1 MNILCVNYSLYSPYG
16 DDVIIQDGVCWWT
29 PLPYTFLLFIN
40 DLIER
45 CATYSEI
52 YLFADDAK
60 LFKHIL
66 SDSDQEMLQKGVDEL
81 YKWTIEW
88 LLNLNISKCKVISFG
103 RNADKTYM
111 YKIND
116 KDTDVPIERVDTIRD
131 LGIFYR

>member
-1 MNILCVNYSLYSPYG
+1 MYLIDDLEKVQKRATKILKQCHIYILRY
-16 DDVIIQDGVCWWT
+16 
-29 PLPYTFLLFIN
+29 
-40 DLIER
+40 
-45 CATYSEI
+45 I

-103 RNADKTYM
+103 RNADKT
-111 YKIND
+111 
-116 KDTDVPIERVDTIRD
+116 
-131 LGIFYR
+131 

>member
-1 MNILCVNYSLYSPYG
+1 MSNRKSKSEITSVSY
-16 DDVIIQDGVCWWT
+16 V
-29 PLPYTFLLFIN
+29 
-40 DLIER
+40 
-45 CATYSEI
+45 SEI

-103 RNADKTYM
+103 RNADKTHRPM
-111 YKIND
+111 YKISNN
-116 KDTDVPIERVDTIRD
+116 DTDVPIELVDTIKRD
-131 LGIFYR
+131 LGILIDEKLLLRPTVLSGKDGDTK

>member
-1 MNILCVNYSLYSPYG
+1 MAICTTVLRITSANVLTEVLLIQGSVLGPIL
-16 DDVIIQDGVCWWT
+16 
-29 PLPYTFLLFIN
+29 FLLFIN
-40 DLIER
+40 DLIEH

-103 RNADKTYM
+103 RNADKTCIKLTTKILM
-111 YKIND
+111 YRSNESI
-116 KDTDVPIERVDTIRD
+116 
-131 LGIFYR
+131 L

>member
-1 MNILCVNYSLYSPYG
+1 M
-16 DDVIIQDGVCWWT
+16 
-29 PLPYTFLLFIN
+29 
-40 DLIER
+40 IER

-103 RNADKTYM
+103 RNVDKTHM
-111 YKIND
+111 YKISN
-116 KDTDVPIERVDTIRD
+116 KYI
-131 LGIFYR
+131 Y

>member
-1 MNILCVNYSLYSPYG
+1 
-16 DDVIIQDGVCWWT
+16 
-29 PLPYTFLLFIN
+29 
-40 DLIER
+40 LIER

-66 SDSDQEMLQKGVDEL
+66 CESDQEMLQEGVDEL

-103 RNADKTYM
+103 RNVDKTHCVGPIKLATILLM
-111 YKIND
+111 YRSNESI
-116 KDTDVPIERVDTIRD
+116 V
-131 LGIFYR
+131 